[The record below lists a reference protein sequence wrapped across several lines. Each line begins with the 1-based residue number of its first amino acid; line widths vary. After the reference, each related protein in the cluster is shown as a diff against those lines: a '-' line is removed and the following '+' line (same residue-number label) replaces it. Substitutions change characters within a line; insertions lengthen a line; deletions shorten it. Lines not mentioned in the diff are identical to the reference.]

1 MPKFKI
7 NVHIST
13 FLHYQHYY
21 FIAYVRSRSVIRQN
35 LKKQGL
41 KMILLSRFIYDEE
54 IRNLRQEIKK
64 LKEENLNLK
73 NKLENSINNEFEL
86 AFKLEAI
93 NNYITI
99 LEAKLRG

>member
-1 MPKFKI
+1 MRILQHFYII
-7 NVHIST
+7 NT
-13 FLHYQHYY
+13 YY
-21 FIAYVRSRSVIRQN
+21 FIDYVSYLVSN
-35 LKKQGL
+35 GG

-64 LKEENLNLK
+64 LREENSDLK
-73 NKLENSINNEFEL
+73 NKLENSINDRFEL

-99 LEAKLRG
+99 LETKLRG